1 MSRLTHAVAM
11 LTLRFRRDRAPRE
24 GEPGA
29 SPGQIIVL
37 FAVMST
43 ALFGMSS

>member
-1 MSRLTHAVAM
+1 MSRLSLAFTL
-11 LTLRFRRDRAPRE
+11 LTMRLRRDRAPRE